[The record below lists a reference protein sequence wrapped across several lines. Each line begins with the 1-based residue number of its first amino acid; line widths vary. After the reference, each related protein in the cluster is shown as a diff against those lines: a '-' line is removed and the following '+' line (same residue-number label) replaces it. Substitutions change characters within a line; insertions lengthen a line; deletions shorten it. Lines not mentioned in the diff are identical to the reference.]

1 MKAHSSRA
9 GRQGRSLGHMG
20 TATLALL
27 VAGALVGGAAGAEK
41 SREEQ
46 RAEVRKAAN
55 ETLAQLY
62 RVQPSAKAAIE
73 KAAGYAV
80 FNSFGMKIGVAGT
93 GRGKGLAVDNGSGR
107 ETFMKMLEVQ
117 AGLGFGIKKFQ
128 LVWVFETPAALSQF
142 TTSGWE
148 LGGQTTASAK
158 AKEQGAALQGALA
171 LSPGVWLYQLTDSG
185 LALELTAK
193 GTKYLQDGELN

>member
-1 MKAHSSRA
+1 MRA
-9 GRQGRSLGHMG
+9 WLGRVG
-20 TATLALL
+20 TATLVVL
-27 VAGALVGGAAGAEK
+27 VSGALVSGAAGAEK
-41 SREEQ
+41 PKEEQ

-55 ETLAQLY
+55 ETLARLY
-62 RVQPSAKAAIE
+62 QVQPGAKATIE

-93 GRGKGLAVDNGSGR
+93 GRGKGLAVDKGSGR

-117 AGLGFGIKKFQ
+117 AGLGFGVKKFQ
-128 LVWVFETPAALSQF
+128 LVWVFETPAALTRF

-158 AKEQGAALQGALA
+158 AKEQGAAMQGALA
-171 LSPGVWLYQLTDSG
+171 VSPGVWLYQLTDSG

-193 GTKYLQDGELN
+193 GTKYLRDGDLN

>member
-1 MKAHSSRA
+1 MRA
-9 GRQGRSLGHMG
+9 WLGRVE
-20 TATLALL
+20 TATLVVL
-27 VAGALVGGAAGAEK
+27 VSGALVSGAAGAEK
-41 SREEQ
+41 PKEEQ

-55 ETLAQLY
+55 ETLARLY
-62 RVQPSAKAAIE
+62 QVQPGAKATIE

-93 GRGKGLAVDNGSGR
+93 GRGKGLAVDKGSGR

-117 AGLGFGIKKFQ
+117 AGLGFGVKKFQ
-128 LVWVFETPAALSQF
+128 LVWVFETPAALTRF

-158 AKEQGAALQGALA
+158 AKEQGAAMQGALA
-171 LSPGVWLYQLTDSG
+171 VSPGVWLYQLTESG

-193 GTKYLQDGELN
+193 GTKYLKDGDLN

>member
-1 MKAHSSRA
+1 MRA
-9 GRQGRSLGHMG
+9 WLGRVG
-20 TATLALL
+20 TATLVVL
-27 VAGALVGGAAGAEK
+27 VSGALVSGAAGAEK
-41 SREEQ
+41 PKEEQ

-55 ETLAQLY
+55 ETLARLY
-62 RVQPSAKAAIE
+62 QVQPGAKATIA

-93 GRGKGLAVDNGSGR
+93 GRGKGLAVDKGSGR

-117 AGLGFGIKKFQ
+117 AGLGFGVKKFQ
-128 LVWVFETPAALSQF
+128 LVWVFETPAALTRF

-158 AKEQGAALQGALA
+158 AKEQGAAMQGALA
-171 LSPGVWLYQLTDSG
+171 VSPGVWLYQLTDSG

-193 GTKYLQDGELN
+193 GTKYLRDGDLN

>member
-1 MKAHSSRA
+1 MSK
-9 GRQGRSLGHMG
+9 GV
-20 TATLALL
+20 TIATLLL
-27 VAGALVGGAAGAEK
+27 LHGALAGGAVGAEK
-41 SREEQ
+41 SKEEQ
-46 RAEVRKAAN
+46 RAEVRQAAN
-55 ETLAQLY
+55 ETLARLY
-62 RVQPSAKAAIE
+62 QVQPSAKGAIE

-80 FNSFGMKIGVAGT
+80 FNSFGMKLGVAGT

-128 LVWVFETPAALSQF
+128 LVWVFETPAALTQF

-158 AKEQGAALQGALA
+158 AKEQGAALRTSARCSSLDFSA
-171 LSPGVWLYQLTDSG
+171 PAAPPTRAPATNKARVAVPMCPSDRPCLP
-185 LALELTAK
+185 ARLE
-193 GTKYLQDGELN
+193 